1 MAKQQKNNT
10 GVLFV
15 NHKKKTEKHPSSTGN
30 ALIDNIEYWIA
41 AWVNET
47 EAGEKYMYLKFT
59 PKEQQTGSVQKKLN
73 DEDLP
78 F

>member
-15 NHKKKTEKHPSSTGN
+15 NHKKKTEKHPNSKGSAT
-30 ALIDNIEYWIA
+30 IDGVEYWVA
-41 AWVNET
+41 GWTNET
-47 EAGEKYMYLKFT
+47 EAGEKYMSLVYT
-59 PKEQQTGSVQKKLN
+59 PKEQKTGSVQRKLN
-73 DEDLP
+73 DDDLP